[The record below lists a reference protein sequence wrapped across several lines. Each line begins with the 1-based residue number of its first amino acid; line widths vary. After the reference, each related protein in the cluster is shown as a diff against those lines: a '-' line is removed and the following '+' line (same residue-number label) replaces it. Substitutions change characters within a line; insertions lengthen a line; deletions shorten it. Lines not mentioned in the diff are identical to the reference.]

1 MASQW
6 PAHLNRECPR
16 DPHFKATGR
25 PRWPPRSL
33 GGWFSRYAAWPG
45 RPACAH
51 TWADAPRETG
61 RFPLVPRASA
71 ASLTEMILQQNLGRS
86 TLSHRAASH

>member
-16 DPHFKATGR
+16 IPTSKLQGGPAGL
-25 PRWPPRSL
+25 L